1 MVLAADAGGNGG
13 ARMGAALGCSLGP
26 SPDSPSLAQRKAAE
40 LGRECSAETV
50 SFLSQSYSR
59 GLLKG
64 KKRVVF
70 VAHSRPLLGRRR
82 FSLLRL
88 DCPEAAYSTRQRSC
102 GRNGGGLRCLKSARV
117 VMASAGDTRQL

>member
-13 ARMGAALGCSLGP
+13 ARIGAALGCSLGP

-64 KKRVVF
+64 KKEWF
-70 VAHSRPLLGRRR
+70 
-82 FSLLRL
+82 LLRIAGPFWGEGDLAFL
-88 DCPEAAYSTRQRSC
+88 DWAAQRQHTQPD
-102 GRNGGGLRCLKSARV
+102 NAP
-117 VMASAGDTRQL
+117 AAGVGVDYAA